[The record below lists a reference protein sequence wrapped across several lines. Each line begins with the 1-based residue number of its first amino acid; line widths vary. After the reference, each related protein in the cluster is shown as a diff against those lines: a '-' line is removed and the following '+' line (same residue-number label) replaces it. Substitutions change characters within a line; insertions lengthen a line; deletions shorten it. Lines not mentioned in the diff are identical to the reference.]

1 MTTANRGNR
10 SFTGR
15 AGDRD
20 LNKIVYHFDSTRPWQ
35 YFVRGQPI
43 ASSVEKG
50 KRKLTSS
57 RKLQKIY
64 VSKDKRKIIRR
75 KNAAFND
82 VNSLQLTCCHSGCLL
97 RQGLL
102 QTRILIRDQ
111 RNMVY
116 QKSYNEQKYLF
127 ARLLEIKVTMGG
139 KRSVTYTI
147 PTLGKPAWET
157 GCYGVKM
164 PPKFVNVRRIMLKHK
179 RGSKCP
185 FLERFL
191 DEVIDTEQR
200 NFLSSENIYQEYA
213 RLVALWTHGDSVSG
227 QTKHLMKK
235 ATFFRLHG
243 VPSDPRG
250 AGICAFAS
258 RDIHKNEIICEYEGE
273 VVTEVEARAREV
285 LYREQGKAC
294 ALMVLESGGRQIAI
308 DPYRGNALTDLPWGA
323 TLNHSRN
330 KPNVKPF
337 VANRNTDNPRVFLV
351 ALYDIAQTVEL
362 LWDYNDSEWA
372 LYSNSQTLL

>member
-1 MTTANRGNR
+1 MFVA
-10 SFTGR
+10 
-15 AGDRD
+15 
-20 LNKIVYHFDSTRPWQ
+20 IEEYHFNDLEGSQVLSLGGRLMCEKIHRYMFLNPKP
-35 YFVRGQPI
+35 VPPI
-43 ASSVEKG
+43 E
-50 KRKLTSS
+50 
-57 RKLQKIY
+57 
-64 VSKDKRKIIRR
+64 
-75 KNAAFND
+75 
-82 VNSLQLTCCHSGCLL
+82 
-97 RQGLL
+97 
-102 QTRILIRDQ
+102 
-111 RNMVY
+111 
-116 QKSYNEQKYLF
+116 
-127 ARLLEIKVTMGG
+127 
-139 KRSVTYTI
+139 
-147 PTLGKPAWET
+147 
-157 GCYGVKM
+157 
-164 PPKFVNVRRIMLKHK
+164 
-179 RGSKCP
+179 
-185 FLERFL
+185 
-191 DEVIDTEQR
+191 
-200 NFLSSENIYQEYA
+200 
-213 RLVALWTHGDSVSG
+213 
-227 QTKHLMKK
+227 
-235 ATFFRLHG
+235 LHG